1 MTFIVII
8 LILIGFLIYLIKKE
22 NYINYL
28 PPVRI
33 RNLYSRVPNTP
44 FRGTYYSNM
53 QPEYYRTLTKFKI
66 PLQSNCISKLN

>member
-1 MTFIVII
+1 MILICVI
-8 LILIGFLIYLIKKE
+8 LILISAFIYLIKKE

-33 RNLYSRVPNTP
+33 RNFYARVPNTP